1 MNADA
6 TTIADGN
13 AGGDVP
19 DVATG
24 GATGL
29 TTPPRARRQYGVVI
43 GLVALLVAF
52 SIAHPDTF
60 LTWDNTVSILSESAI
75 LAILAVGLTVP
86 LAAGDFDLSI
96 AAVASLAGM
105 LTAVLVSD
113 DGWSI
118 GPIIIVCLGV
128 GLAVGLINGVL
139 VAYVKINAFVATLAM
154 MSVLEGVSIGIAG
167 ETYRGALP
175 SNLTDI
181 GRSEFLGLPVVVY
194 FALVLGLVLWYVMRA
209 TQFGRYVYSTGSS
222 EIASRVAGVNTSS
235 VRLRA
240 FCISGVLAA
249 LAGAVLVARS
259 GSAYPEGAQGLLLPA
274 YAAAFVGS
282 SVLSDG
288 RFHIGGTLVGV
299 ILLQAGQDGLIM
311 SNFPQWLTDV
321 FNGAVLAL
329 AVGLSRVPPGTL
341 MRLFGPTLK
350 RIRSS

>member
-1 MNADA
+1 MTSDVTIIPEGGVGADVPDSA
-6 TTIADGN
+6 TGN
-13 AGGDVP
+13 AGSL
-19 DVATG
+19 
-24 GATGL
+24 GA
-29 TTPPRARRQYGVVI
+29 PPRARRQYGVVI

-52 SIAHPDTF
+52 SIAHPETF
-60 LTWDNTVSILSESAI
+60 LTWSNATSILSESAI

-96 AAVASLAGM
+96 AAVASLSGM

-113 DGWSI
+113 DGWA
-118 GPIIIVCLGV
+118 IVPTLAACLATGLLVGV
-128 GLAVGLINGVL
+128 INGTL

-154 MSVLEGVSIGIAG
+154 MSVLEGLSIGIAG

-175 SNLTDI
+175 SSLTSI
-181 GRSEFLGLPVVVY
+181 GRTELLGLPIVVY
-194 FALVLGLVLWYVMRA
+194 LAGVIALILWFVLRA

-222 EIASRVAGVNTSS
+222 EIASRVAGVDTSR

-249 LAGAVLVARS
+249 LAGTMMVARS
-259 GSAYPEGAQGLLLPA
+259 GSAYPEGAEGLLLPA

-282 SVLSDG
+282 SVLSDN
-288 RFHIGGTLVGV
+288 RFHIGGTIVGV

-321 FNGAVLAL
+321 FNGAVLAF
-329 AVGLSRVPPGTL
+329 AVGLSRVPPGLFKSLVRSTAT
-341 MRLFGPTLK
+341 RLKGA
-350 RIRSS
+350 